1 MSDLPRLPV
10 AQPSLDGNEKAY
22 VNECLDTTWISS
34 AGRFIG
40 EFEAAFA
47 AFCGTKHAVAANNGT
62 TALHLALIGLDL
74 QPGDEVIVPSL
85 TYIASANAV
94 KYCGAEP
101 VFVDNDAKSFNLD
114 PAAVEAAIGPKTRGI
129 MVVHL
134 YGHPV
139 DMDPINTLAEK
150 HGLWVIEDAAEA
162 VGATY
167 KGRKVGALAR
177 CATFS
182 FFGNKIITTG
192 EGGMITT
199 DDDALAARM
208 RLYRGQGM
216 DLNRRYWFPVIGY
229 NYRMTNIAAAIGL
242 AQLERIDH
250 HLESRQRVAAW
261 YEQHLAPLGDKIVR
275 PTAANWAGHV
285 WWMYSILVGEGAGVS
300 RDQVMADLAAENI
313 ETRPLFFPLHV
324 LPPYRDARRGPV
336 AVAEDCA
343 ARGVNL
349 PTFGAMTEADVIRVA
364 RALEKSLA

>member
-1 MSDLPRLPV
+1 MSQLPRLPV

-47 AFCGTKHAVAANNGT
+47 AYCGTKHAVAANNGT
-62 TALHLALIGLDL
+62 TALHLALIGLGL

-101 VFVDNDAKSFNLD
+101 VFVDNEAQSFNID
-114 PAAVEAAIGPKTRGI
+114 PAAVEALITPRTRGI

-134 YGHPV
+134 YGHCA
-139 DMDPINTLAEK
+139 DMDPINEIAER

-167 KGRKVGALAR
+167 KGKKAGALAR

-199 DDDALAARM
+199 DDDELAAKM

-250 HLESRQRVAAW
+250 HLEARRRVAAW
-261 YEQHLAPLGDKIVR
+261 YEQHLAGLGEKIVR

-285 WWMYSILVGEGAGVS
+285 WWMYSILVGKDGKA

-313 ETRPLFFPLHV
+313 ETRPLFYPLHV
-324 LPPYRDARRGPV
+324 LPPYEASPRGPLHT
-336 AVAEDCA
+336 AEDCA
-343 ARGVNL
+343 ARGINL

-364 RALEKSLA
+364 DALERSLA